1 MNRNGTQKNR
11 RHFLRLSM
19 LGSGLLLGGFD
30 SIRTL
35 LPSQAPT
42 PDPFQDGKQ
51 LGLIEFVGES
61 RTPTDLLFN
70 EGLDARL
77 YSDLTTLR
85 PKQAVTPVEKFYVR
99 TGASEQLPPAASWAI
114 KIAGLVEKPLTL
126 PIDDLRKAAKPM
138 GLHLMECS
146 GNARSTR
153 FGLLSVAD
161 WAGVSVSDLLS
172 APLKPR
178 TSRVMFSG
186 FDSYPTR
193 SVTSVPG
200 ADWIFT
206 LDQLKAA
213 NAFLA
218 TQMNGQPLTRD
229 HGAPVR
235 LVVPGWYGCTC
246 IKWVN
251 AITFVAEDAVAP
263 SQMQEFASRT
273 HQQGVPKLAKDYKP
287 ASIDQAA
294 MPIRVEKWQVGEKT
308 KYRVIGIL
316 WGGSKP
322 IKSLQI
328 RLNPEEDYVPVD
340 SFTQTVNDPWNFW
353 SHAWTPAASGTYLIR
368 LRVGDPGVPTK
379 RLDLGYYVRSV
390 EVTEV

>member
-85 PKQAVTPVEKFYVR
+85 PKQAVSPVEKFYVR

-146 GNARSTR
+146 GNA
-153 FGLLSVAD
+153 
-161 WAGVSVSDLLS
+161 
-172 APLKPR
+172 
-178 TSRVMFSG
+178 
-186 FDSYPTR
+186 
-193 SVTSVPG
+193 
-200 ADWIFT
+200 
-206 LDQLKAA
+206 
-213 NAFLA
+213 
-218 TQMNGQPLTRD
+218 
-229 HGAPVR
+229 
-235 LVVPGWYGCTC
+235 
-246 IKWVN
+246 
-251 AITFVAEDAVAP
+251 
-263 SQMQEFASRT
+263 
-273 HQQGVPKLAKDYKP
+273 
-287 ASIDQAA
+287 
-294 MPIRVEKWQVGEKT
+294 
-308 KYRVIGIL
+308 
-316 WGGSKP
+316 
-322 IKSLQI
+322 
-328 RLNPEEDYVPVD
+328 
-340 SFTQTVNDPWNFW
+340 
-353 SHAWTPAASGTYLIR
+353 
-368 LRVGDPGVPTK
+368 
-379 RLDLGYYVRSV
+379 
-390 EVTEV
+390 

>member
-1 MNRNGTQKNR
+1 MNHNGTQKNR

-35 LPSQAPT
+35 LPSQAPA

-51 LGLIEFVGES
+51 LGLIEFAGES

-99 TGASEQLPPAASWAI
+99 TRASEQLPPAASWAI

-193 SVTSVPG
+193 SITSVPG

-251 AITFVAEDAVAP
+251 VITFVAEDAVAP

-287 ASIDQAA
+287 ASMDQAA